1 MIILLMGVSGSGKT
15 TIGKHLAATLNWEF
29 YDGDDFHPAANISK
43 MSRGMPLED
52 RDREPWLQA
61 LRQAI
66 ALWLQEGKNVI
77 LACSALKSSYR
88 HQLTQESSQVHL
100 VYLRGTAELIATRLA
115 ARQGHFMKLELLH
128 SQFQALEEP
137 QGAVVVD
144 VAQPLAAIVEEI
156 RAGLQI

>member
-29 YDGDDFHPAANISK
+29 YDGDDFHPAANIAK

-88 HQLTQESSQVHL
+88 QQLTQESSQVHL
-100 VYLRGTAELIATRLA
+100 VYLRGDCGVNCHPAGGAS
-115 ARQGHFMKLELLH
+115 G
-128 SQFQALEEP
+128 ALYEIGITP
-137 QGAVVVD
+137 QPVSGSGRTPGGGGGGCGPTPSGD
-144 VAQPLAAIVEEI
+144 
-156 RAGLQI
+156 R